1 MHDSISL
8 LSVSVVDVVN
18 HFYIVPFS
26 ILSIF
31 PAHLI
36 KCLLQVSDV
45 PLSIFITKLK
55 HPLPPPYSTIP
66 IRFASHHDAVP
77 KSPSM
82 TSPVMPCSGD
92 VPVPLALLLLF
103 FIIAVPVA
111 RGWVTRQTSGGIHL
125 SPDAPVNRMKRKMME
140 QLQSSFRP
148 FCYYCMVC
156 ELSIPLSAMPSP
168 AGRWTWGL

>member
-1 MHDSISL
+1 MYDSSSL
-8 LSVSVVDVVN
+8 LAVSVVDIVN

-36 KCLLQVSDV
+36 KCLLQVSNAPV
-45 PLSIFITKLK
+45 SIFITKLK

-82 TSPVMPCSGD
+82 TSPAMLRRCTSSTCSPPPLLHHRCPCCQRLGG
-92 VPVPLALLLLF
+92 LADLGWSSPFAICACESHENKDDGTAAVVILIILLLLHG
-103 FIIAVPVA
+103 A
-111 RGWVTRQTSGGIHL
+111 
-125 SPDAPVNRMKRKMME
+125 
-140 QLQSSFRP
+140 
-148 FCYYCMVC
+148 
-156 ELSIPLSAMPSP
+156 
-168 AGRWTWGL
+168 